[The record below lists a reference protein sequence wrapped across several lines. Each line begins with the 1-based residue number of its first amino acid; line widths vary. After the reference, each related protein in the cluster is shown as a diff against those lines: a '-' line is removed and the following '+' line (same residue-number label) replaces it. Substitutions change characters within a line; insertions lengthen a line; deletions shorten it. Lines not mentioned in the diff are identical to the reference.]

1 MQNRLLLG
9 FKLILN
15 PRARYAITYFMK
27 TKLSQNMASVYN
39 DVIKDVKTMLTQ
51 HKTLAPISYA

>member
-15 PRARYAITYFMK
+15 PKARHTITYFMK
-27 TKLSQNMASVYN
+27 TKFTQNLAGVCN
-39 DVIKDVKTMLTQ
+39 DVIKDVKTMLAQ

>member
-1 MQNRLLLG
+1 MLSHISWRRN
-9 FKLILN
+9 
-15 PRARYAITYFMK
+15 
-27 TKLSQNMASVYN
+27 LSQNMGSVYN

>member
-9 FKLILN
+9 FKLVLN
-15 PRARYAITYFMK
+15 PRA
-27 TKLSQNMASVYN
+27 SVWN